1 MARAQWE
8 AVAIRPPLGDLY
20 EELGVARGA
29 TRDEI
34 SAAYRARAK
43 ELHPDARPDDG
54 TAAERFTRLGAA
66 YRVLSNP
73 EERARYDAALERP
86 VVTVRL
92 TPPPAPACA
101 AAPAPTVAPP
111 KPFRLSLRNARWA
124 AGGGVGLVVL
134 GLVVGGFVFSLQQH
148 DADLKANGVA
158 ATATVIQVNGERRLE
173 FETAGGHVVRATESV
188 KTGEEQPPVGSK
200 VKIHYDRSDA
210 TSIVTD
216 DSHTG
221 RNITL
226 WIVAIKLVIGG
237 AVLAWFG
244 FRRLRRA

>member
-1 MARAQWE
+1 ME
-8 AVAIRPPLGDLY
+8 SVAIRQPLGDLY

-34 SAAYRARAK
+34 SAAYRTRAK

-86 VVTVRL
+86 VVSARRPSPPVA
-92 TPPPAPACA
+92 TPAPMPPAVPA
-101 AAPAPTVAPP
+101 
-111 KPFRLSLRNARWA
+111 KPFRLSRRGARRA
-124 AGGGVGLVVL
+124 AWGGAALVVL
-134 GLVVGGFVFSLQQH
+134 GLVVGGFVFSLQEH
-148 DADLKANGVA
+148 DADLQANGVA
-158 ATATVIQVNGERRLE
+158 ATAVVIQVNGERRLE
-173 FETAGGHVVRATESV
+173 FETTGGRVVRATESV
-188 KTGEEQPPVGSK
+188 KTGEEQPPVGSR
-200 VKIHYDRSDA
+200 VKIHYDRSDP

-226 WIVAIKLVIGG
+226 WIVAVKLVVGG
-237 AVLAWFG
+237 AVLVWFG
-244 FRRLRRA
+244 VRRLRRS